1 MGAGASIPKTEA
13 DALEQGYTREEID
26 EYMENTPEAR
36 RSSLEIRKSKQKL
49 RRHEANYGIEE
60 KEDLDLAEQNFMDQ
74 VNANYLIYDECQ
86 GDWDRIAERIPYTIA
101 HKMERY
107 VSEQLGTR
115 TEMKGRNKRNIGNGK
130 EQEEEE
136 EEEVPMGDK
145 ELEKQ
150 RRTLFANGQE
160 EGRFY

>member
-13 DALEQGYTREEID
+13 DALDQGYTREEID
-26 EYMENTPEAR
+26 EYMANNPEAR
-36 RSSLEIRKSKQKL
+36 RSSLDIRKSKQKL
-49 RRHEANYGIEE
+49 RRHQANYGIEE
-60 KEDLDLAEQNFMDQ
+60 KEDRGQGQTEQNFMDQ

-101 HKMERY
+101 QKMERY

-115 TEMKGRNKRNIGNGK
+115 AEMASRNKRSVGNGK
-130 EQEEEE
+130 EQEED
-136 EEEVPMGDK
+136 EVPMGDK

-150 RRTLFANGQE
+150 RRSLFAKGQE
-160 EGRFY
+160 EGLFY

>member
-13 DALEQGYTREEID
+13 DALDQGYTREEID
-26 EYMENTPEAR
+26 EYMANNPEAR
-36 RSSLEIRKSKQKL
+36 RSSLDIRKSKQKS
-49 RRHEANYGIEE
+49 RRHQANYGIEE
-60 KEDLDLAEQNFMDQ
+60 KEDQGQGQTEQNFMDQ

-101 HKMERY
+101 QKMERY

-115 TEMKGRNKRNIGNGK
+115 AEMASRNKRSVGNGK
-130 EQEEEE
+130 EQEED
-136 EEEVPMGDK
+136 EVPMGDK

-150 RRTLFANGQE
+150 RRSLFAKGQE
-160 EGRFY
+160 EGLFY

>member
-13 DALEQGYTREEID
+13 DALDQGYTREEID
-26 EYMENTPEAR
+26 EYMTNNPEAR
-36 RSSLEIRKSKQKL
+36 RSSLDIRKSKQKS
-49 RRHEANYGIEE
+49 RRHQANYGIEE
-60 KEDLDLAEQNFMDQ
+60 KEDRGQGQTEQNFMDQ

-101 HKMERY
+101 QKMERY

-115 TEMKGRNKRNIGNGK
+115 TEMASRNKRSVGNGK
-130 EQEEEE
+130 EQEEDEA
-136 EEEVPMGDK
+136 PMGDK

-150 RRTLFANGQE
+150 RRSLFAKGQE
-160 EGRFY
+160 EGLFY

>member
-1 MGAGASIPKTEA
+1 MPKQC
-13 DALEQGYTREEID
+13 LIWHPQYQRVILQFHYYLNMVG
-26 EYMENTPEAR
+26 
-36 RSSLEIRKSKQKL
+36 Q
-49 RRHEANYGIEE
+49 
-60 KEDLDLAEQNFMDQ
+60 LAIQ